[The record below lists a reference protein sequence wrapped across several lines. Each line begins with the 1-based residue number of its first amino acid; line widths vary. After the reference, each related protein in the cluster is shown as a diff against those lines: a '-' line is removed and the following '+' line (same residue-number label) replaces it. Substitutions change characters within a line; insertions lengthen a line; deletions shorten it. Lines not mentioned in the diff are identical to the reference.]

1 MGCST
6 GWSLGY
12 SSCLERLYLVWRVT
26 ISSGD
31 ISNGLRNGESRIEW
45 VVVGGNPGTEEQRER
60 RRERQEGKRRKK
72 MLGDVYDSIWLK
84 ALGSCILLSS

>member
-12 SSCLERLYLVWRVT
+12 LSCSERLYLVWRVT

-31 ISNGLRNGESRIEW
+31 ISNGLRNGESQIKW
-45 VVVGGNPGTEEQRER
+45 VVVAGNPGTDRAQIGGGRSAKEEKAE
-60 RRERQEGKRRKK
+60 KRCPETCTMRY
-72 MLGDVYDSIWLK
+72 G
-84 ALGSCILLSS
+84 